1 MATRDRSEKEK
12 KQKATGA
19 ENSFRQNL
27 KKKKNQDPGDLPFKK
42 NLTKKKKKKKTE
54 RKKRKEETKK

>member
-42 NLTKKKKKKKTE
+42 NLTKKKKKKKK
-54 RKKRKEETKK
+54 KKRKEETKK